1 MAIPAISRLAASAK
15 AGASWAGTVR
25 SSCRKE
31 RRSWAKVGDDED
43 EKHHHKHHHKHHK
56 SDDDDDDDEDT
67 PDPIMPWGF
76 DGEEKKKS
84 DKKAALG
91 AAPGEATETATDV
104 HVETDVH
111 SEASLGARD
120 PMALLAE
127 AQREAAA
134 ARAVKMSAI
143 EGLMRGSSVK
153 TAALGVAPEEDAD
166 AEADTGTETEVASG
180 IASLGMRVTP
190 EEKASGVGRAKT
202 ALGVAVIVAAVGA
215 FGVVAVVGAVTR
227 LAGSDRGTAA
237 ERIPLVL
244 GRAASGGVTVDVDK
258 LVDATPLAP
267 KSPGD
272 AIEEATWQKR
282 AARRWRTHHL
292 GSAGSDDASDDWAD
306 VV

>member
-1 MAIPAISRLAASAK
+1 
-15 AGASWAGTVR
+15 
-25 SSCRKE
+25 
-31 RRSWAKVGDDED
+31 
-43 EKHHHKHHHKHHK
+43 
-56 SDDDDDDDEDT
+56 
-67 PDPIMPWGF
+67 
-76 DGEEKKKS
+76 
-84 DKKAALG
+84 
-91 AAPGEATETATDV
+91 
-104 HVETDVH
+104 
-111 SEASLGARD
+111 
-120 PMALLAE
+120 MALLAE

-143 EGLMRGSSVK
+143 EGLMRGSPGAGSVK
-153 TAALGVAPEEDAD
+153 TAALGVAPVEDAD
-166 AEADTGTETEVASG
+166 AEAETGTETVASG

-244 GRAASGGVTVDVDK
+244 GLAASGGVTVDVDK

-267 KSPGD
+267 KSPDG
-272 AIEEATWQKR
+272 AVEEATWQKR

-292 GSAGSDDASDDWAD
+292 GSAGSDNASEDWAD

>member
-1 MAIPAISRLAASAK
+1 
-15 AGASWAGTVR
+15 
-25 SSCRKE
+25 
-31 RRSWAKVGDDED
+31 
-43 EKHHHKHHHKHHK
+43 
-56 SDDDDDDDEDT
+56 
-67 PDPIMPWGF
+67 
-76 DGEEKKKS
+76 
-84 DKKAALG
+84 
-91 AAPGEATETATDV
+91 
-104 HVETDVH
+104 
-111 SEASLGARD
+111 
-120 PMALLAE
+120 MALLAE